1 MQELINKIRDLQNKL
16 AEAEKLLN
24 LEQKKQKIL
33 ELEDLMN
40 NPDFWADQN
49 KAKSLSQELSE
60 LKKEAEEFVELH
72 NSLLE
77 ILSLAEESL
86 KNNDESLKTEI
97 EAKFLILENKF
108 KELEFKMMLSEE
120 YDQNNAVL
128 AIHAGVGGTDA
139 QDWAE
144 MLERMILRYAE
155 KKKFKVNILDRQVGN
170 EAGIKSTV
178 FEIIG
183 PYAYGY
189 LKSEAGVHRLVR
201 ISPYD
206 AEKMRHTSFALIE
219 VLPEIEI
226 IEDVEIKDED
236 LIIDTFRSGGHG
248 GQSVNTT
255 DSAVRIRHTPTG
267 LMVVCQNERSQLQNK
282 ETAMRILKSK
292 IKQYY
297 ATEQE
302 DERKKLRGEFSEATW
317 GSQARSYILQPY
329 KMVKDHRSEL
339 ELSAV
344 ESVLDGNLEQL
355 VESFLKLKIG
365 QK

>member
-1 MQELINKIRDLQNKL
+1 MQEIINQIQELQKKL
-16 AEAEKLLN
+16 AEAGELLN

-33 ELEDLMN
+33 ELEDLMSSPN
-40 NPDFWADQN
+40 FWADQN
-49 KAKSLSQELSE
+49 KAKNITQELSE
-60 LKKEAEEFVELH
+60 LKKETEEFVEL
-72 NSLLE
+72 NNNLAE

-86 KNNDESLKTEI
+86 KNNEESLKGEL
-97 EAKFLILENKF
+97 ENKFKELENKF
-108 KELEFKMMLSEE
+108 KELEFKMMLSEK

-155 KKKFKVNILDRQVGN
+155 KKKFKVNTLDRQVGN
-170 EAGIKSTV
+170 EAGIKSV
-178 FEIIG
+178 MLEIVG
-183 PYAYGY
+183 AYAYGY

-226 IEDVEIKDED
+226 IEDIEIKDED
-236 LIIDTFRSGGHG
+236 LIIDTFRSSGKG

-302 DERKKLRGEFSEATW
+302 EERQKLRGEFSSATW
-317 GSQARSYILQPY
+317 GNQARSYVLQPY
-329 KMVKDHRSEL
+329 KMVKDHRTEL
-339 ELSAV
+339 ETSDVEAV
-344 ESVLDGNLEQL
+344 LNGELEMF
-355 VESFLKLKIG
+355 VEGYLKKNV
-365 QK
+365 